1 MISLIKIFKNYFPPY
16 ERRLTVP
23 TFLTGIRFVLTPCIA
38 VSIFYEYWAF
48 CLLLFCLSAISD
60 LLDGF
65 IARRY
70 NQKTKLGACLDPLAD
85 KFLIITTFL
94 MLALKKNPYFPIPL
108 WFVAIVSIKDFLLV
122 VGSLFIFSINN
133 EVSVKPSVL
142 GKVTMALQVAALI
155 WFLGASWLGY
165 GSLLINRVVMGVVI
179 FFGIASLMHYVYNG
193 WVILNHSSKK

>member
-16 ERRLTVP
+16 QRRLTVP
-23 TFLTGIRFVLTPCIA
+23 TFLTAIRFVLTPCIA
-38 VSIFYEYWAF
+38 VSLFYEYWAF
-48 CLLLFCLSAISD
+48 GLLFFCVSAITD
-60 LLDGF
+60 VLDGF

-70 NQKTKLGACLDPLAD
+70 NQQTKLGACLDPLAD
-85 KFLIITTFL
+85 KFLIITVFL
-94 MLALKKNPYFPIPL
+94 MLAFKKNPYFSIPL
-108 WFVAIVSIKDFLLV
+108 WFVAIVSIKDFLLI
-122 VGSLFIFSINN
+122 VGSVFIFNINN

-155 WFLGASWLGY
+155 WFLGASWWGY
-165 GSLLINRVVMGVVI
+165 GSLLINRFFMGLVI